1 MTPMKPGRMLLT
13 VLMGTSLAACG
24 TPPDEPAT
32 PTPPPATPSPSPSP
46 ASAAPTSHAPTP
58 SATPSG
64 TPAIADD
71 PPPLALEPVVSGLSS
86 PISIAPVPDG
96 RLLVNE
102 RGGRVVVV
110 DPGTD
115 ELETALDI
123 GDRVLGQGEQGL
135 LGLALHPDWPEDAT
149 VIVHYTDRQERTT
162 LSRFETAS
170 VEPLVIDPASEAVLL
185 RLDQPFPNHNGGQVA
200 FGPDGF
206 LYVGLGDGGSGGDPM
221 GNGQDPGTLL
231 GTILRIDVD
240 GADDPRPY
248 AVPADNPFVEGGGA
262 PEVVLYG
269 LRNPWRFSFDRAT
282 GDLWIADVGQ
292 NAYEEVNRVDPAA
305 DAGGNLGWNVLEA
318 SRCYADA
325 GCSSEGFIGPVS
337 EYGRDQGCSV
347 TGGHVYRGEAIDG
360 LAGWYLFGDHCT
372 GTVFGIRSD
381 VDELTAPRPLLETD
395 AAITSFGEDAAGE
408 LYLADLGG
416 TVYRI
421 SRGG

>member
-1 MTPMKPGRMLLT
+1 MTPMKRGRMLLT

-32 PTPPPATPSPSPSP
+32 ATPPAATASPSP
-46 ASAAPTSHAPTP
+46 ASAAPTSAAPTA

-64 TPAIADD
+64 TPVITDD
-71 PPPLALEPVVSGLSS
+71 PPALAIEPVVSGLSS

-110 DPGTD
+110 DPGTG

-123 GDRVLGQGEQGL
+123 GDRVLGQREQGL
-135 LGLALHPDWPEDAT
+135 LGLALHPDWPEDST

-248 AVPADNPFVEGGGA
+248 AVPADNPFVDGGGA

-318 SRCYADA
+318 SHCYADA

-347 TGGHVYRGEAIDG
+347 TGGHVYRGKAIDG